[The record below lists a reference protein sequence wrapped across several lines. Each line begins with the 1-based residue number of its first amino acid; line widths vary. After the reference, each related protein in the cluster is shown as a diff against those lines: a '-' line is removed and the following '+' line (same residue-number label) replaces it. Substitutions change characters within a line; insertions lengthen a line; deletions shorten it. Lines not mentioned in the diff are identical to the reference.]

1 MIAAGTIHT
10 LALKSDG
17 TIWTW
22 GINDY
27 GQLGDGTN
35 GTRTILQRF
44 DLVNSL
50 LLSDF
55 FTIFDISA
63 KLWPTH
69 SIIQKKN
76 H

>member
-1 MIAAGTIHT
+1 MKRNSCFIMLAVGTIHT

-27 GQLGDGTN
+27 GQLGDGT
-35 GTRTILQRF
+35 RTILQRF

-55 FTIFDISA
+55 FTIFDI
-63 KLWPTH
+63 
-69 SIIQKKN
+69 
-76 H
+76 